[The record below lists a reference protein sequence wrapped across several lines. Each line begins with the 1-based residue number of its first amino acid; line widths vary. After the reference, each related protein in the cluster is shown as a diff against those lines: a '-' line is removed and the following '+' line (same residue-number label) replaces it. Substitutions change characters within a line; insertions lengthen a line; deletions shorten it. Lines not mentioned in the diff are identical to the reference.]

1 MNAPRVGSAPYLLNT
16 PGGSSSRPAAGVLH
30 RGFAPEGEENTLK
43 AFHAAYDLGFRYLET
58 DVHTSRDGVLV
69 VFHDETLQRLTGA
82 TGNIADRSA
91 AEIRELRVA
100 GEPIPTFEE
109 LLLEFPL
116 AHFNVDVKDEPS
128 AQQLASIIERHG
140 AHDRVL
146 VASFLGRRR
155 ISRTAS
161 PEPSRGNKPGCA
173 GGCGGNNAGQAGP
186 AAAARARRFCR
197 TAGPQSHGRFPVVT
211 KSFVR
216 HAHEAGVQV
225 HVWVVNDAPDMH
237 RLLDLGVD
245 GVMSDRADILAAV
258 MRERGHWPQNSQAS
272 KARERSG
279 TYFYMLGVASTARGS
294 RACGAQRRMSD
305 VSASA
310 SSLSH
315 VSWMCNGAIL
325 RAGATSS

>member
-1 MNAPRVGSAPYLLNT
+1 M
-16 PGGSSSRPAAGVLH
+16 
-30 RGFAPEGEENTLK
+30 
-43 AFHAAYDLGFRYLET
+43 
-58 DVHTSRDGVLV
+58 
-69 VFHDETLQRLTGA
+69 
-82 TGNIADRSA
+82 
-91 AEIRELRVA
+91 A

-155 ISRTAS
+155 ISAQRLLSRPVATS
-161 PEPSRGNKPGCA
+161 PGVLGV
-173 GGCGGNNAGQAGP
+173 
-186 AAAARARRFCR
+186 AAATMLGKLVRLPRRGLGAF
-197 TAGPQSHGRFPVVT
+197 AALQVPESHGRFPVVT

-216 HAHEAGVQV
+216 HAHEAGIQV

-258 MRERGHWPQNSQAS
+258 MRERGHWPQNSP
-272 KARERSG
+272 
-279 TYFYMLGVASTARGS
+279 GV
-294 RACGAQRRMSD
+294 
-305 VSASA
+305 
-310 SSLSH
+310 
-315 VSWMCNGAIL
+315 
-325 RAGATSS
+325 